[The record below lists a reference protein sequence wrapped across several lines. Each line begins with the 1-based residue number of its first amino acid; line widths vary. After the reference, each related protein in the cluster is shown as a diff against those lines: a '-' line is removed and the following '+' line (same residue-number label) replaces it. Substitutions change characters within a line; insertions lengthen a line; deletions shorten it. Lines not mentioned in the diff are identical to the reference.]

1 MSRFKKK
8 PIENVSITFSQLD
21 RKDWIVGKGIGIDY
35 VLLLL
40 NKEGKLSHKEGIVFF
55 NQPTDKVSGISM
67 EDNLTEIIFTI
78 DLEKIRQNKQL
89 SSIIDSFLFVVTI
102 DEKCTKTVKDLQLK
116 ETIVLKDDSL
126 EPKILHDTYEG
137 SDTNQTLF
145 LSRFFITDEG
155 RLGKK
160 EIRESR
166 HILLPQFFPLLEKEN
181 LDVLMATIPKEPE
194 NQNEDS
200 SIDLEDDLSLN
211 QEREQAPSVGNFEE
225 QHEVSEEIH
234 IDLSGGVLGD
244 IDEIIRGL
252 DIEEPSIVAPKVT
265 NEVWDENPK
274 DARLT
279 KQVVTYQFEQIY
291 IAFPESQIYNLHLKQ
306 RGKEEKLSINSHVYD
321 QIYSLELVQSNLNSL
336 QVEIYFE
343 VKP

>member
-1 MSRFKKK
+1 
-8 PIENVSITFSQLD
+8 
-21 RKDWIVGKGIGIDY
+21 
-35 VLLLL
+35 
-40 NKEGKLSHKEGIVFF
+40 
-55 NQPTDKVSGISM
+55 
-67 EDNLTEIIFTI
+67 
-78 DLEKIRQNKQL
+78 
-89 SSIIDSFLFVVTI
+89 
-102 DEKCTKTVKDLQLK
+102 
-116 ETIVLKDDSL
+116 
-126 EPKILHDTYEG
+126 
-137 SDTNQTLF
+137 
-145 LSRFFITDEG
+145 
-155 RLGKK
+155 
-160 EIRESR
+160 
-166 HILLPQFFPLLEKEN
+166 
-181 LDVLMATIPKEPE
+181 MATIPKEPE